1 MRDEFMITR
10 QGKQYVLFSGLLDEA
25 HNRGLRGIDT
35 ELIQVPDD
43 SNGNVA
49 VVKATVEMEDGRTFG
64 GIGDASPDNVGR
76 NIVPH
81 LIRMAE
87 TRAKARALRDAV
99 NVGATALEEL
109 SDGDDS
115 GAPPANHSASR
126 PQRPTPVQSAG
137 PRPVEEAAGNGL
149 ASSETPEPESSEPE
163 APKASKRG
171 SQKARKS
178 QVDLLKTLAI
188 EWRGDNGVERLEN
201 RIGKPL
207 ANLTRAEAD
216 EWIDRLT
223 PEGRE

>member
-1 MRDEFMITR
+1 MREEFFIER
-10 QGKQYVLFSGLLDEA
+10 QGTRYVLFQGLLDEA

-35 ELIQVPDD
+35 ELVQVPDD

-49 VVKATVEMEDGRTFG
+49 IVKAACEMDDGRRFS
-64 GIGDASPDNVGR
+64 GIGDASPENVSR

-109 SDGDDS
+109 SDGDD
-115 GAPPANHSASR
+115 APPAEGFEAPRN
-126 PQRPTPVQSAG
+126 
-137 PRPVEEAAGNGL
+137 RPVPIRNARSRTQEPRSAEDNGQ
-149 ASSETPEPESSEPE
+149 AENSS
-163 APKASKRG
+163 APSKRGGG

-178 QVDLLKTLAI
+178 QVDLLKTLAT
-188 EWRGDNGVERLEN
+188 EWRGENGVERLEN

-207 ANLTRAEAD
+207 VDLTRAEAD
-216 EWIDRLT
+216 DWIDRLT
-223 PEGRE
+223 PEGR